1 MKKVLLVIATIL
13 ILLVITSGLLYY
25 FRKPVWNYHFVEQ
38 EANYPAILDMLE
50 KKSELSYEGDIA
62 LRRLTYRDGNM
73 NIYPS
78 LMGDTVVLL
87 KEDKM
92 RDLEVE
98 PPSITEDRAVHVVL
112 LFEEEK
118 KSLVEEIMCSYLKK
132 EDCNVGLNLSRWSI
146 EKYEIN

>member
-1 MKKVLLVIATIL
+1 MKKALLIIATIL
-13 ILLVITSGLLYY
+13 ILLVIISGLLYY

-38 EANYPAILDMLE
+38 EANYPEILRMLE

-62 LRRLTYRDGNM
+62 VSRLTYRDGNM

-132 EDCNVGLNLSRWSI
+132 EYCNISLNLSSWSI
-146 EKYEIN
+146 KEYKYD